1 MEQSEKAPSISKG
14 VMHKVFFNEKK
25 QYIFMQVKLTL
36 SPAGDWN
43 KGIDRET
50 LLQDWRDT
58 EGVGQ
63 EGNGGG
69 RTV

>member
-1 MEQSEKAPSISKG
+1 
-14 VMHKVFFNEKK
+14 
-25 QYIFMQVKLTL
+25 MQVKLTL
-36 SPAGDWN
+36 TPAGDWN